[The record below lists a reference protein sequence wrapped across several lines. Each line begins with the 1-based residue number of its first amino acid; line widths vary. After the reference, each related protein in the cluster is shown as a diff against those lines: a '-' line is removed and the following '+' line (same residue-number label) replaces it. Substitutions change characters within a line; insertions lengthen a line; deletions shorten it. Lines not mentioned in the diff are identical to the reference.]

1 MINVNAIRNDNDL
14 KKALSRIE
22 EIFDAEP
29 GSKEEEELEILTA
42 LVQAYEA
49 KCHPVPDPD
58 PISAIKFRMEQ
69 ANLTAA
75 DLVPM
80 IGSKPRVYEILSGR
94 RPITMEMARALHAN
108 LGIPAEVLLA
118 PPKSP
123 EITQLTKDDYR
134 KFPVKEMAAR
144 GWINPQGKDGHETEI
159 DRLID
164 RAGGPHKATTLFRQ
178 GNSPRLSAKSNPY
191 ALQAW
196 VWQVAGTALENEP
209 SGAYCPEDISADFL
223 NEIARLSQH
232 ANGPAR
238 AKELLDENGIAM
250 VYTLHL
256 PKTYLDG
263 AAFISAENYP
273 VIGITGRYDRVDN
286 FWFTLL
292 HELAHVSLHLRQE
305 GDKVFLD
312 DLDLNGGSVELDTD
326 ELARD
331 CLIPT
336 DKWEELQGRSTVTVN
351 EMVAF
356 AQDLGINPAIV
367 AGRIRHERK
376 NYKLFS
382 QFVGNG
388 EVRKHL
394 T

>member
-1 MINVNAIRNDNDL
+1 MINVNAIRNDDDL

-29 GSKEEEELEILTA
+29 GSREDEELEILTT

-49 KCHPVPDPD
+49 KHHPVPYPD
-58 PISAIKFRMEQ
+58 PVSAIKLRMEQ
-69 ANLTAA
+69 ANLAA
-75 DLVPM
+75 TDLVPM
-80 IGSKPRVYEILSGR
+80 IGSKPRVYEVLSGR
-94 RPITMEMARALHAN
+94 RAITIEMARALHAN

-118 PPKSP
+118 PPESP
-123 EITQLTKDDYR
+123 AITQLTKEEYR
-134 KFPVKEMAAR
+134 KFPINAMTSR
-144 GWINPQGKDGHETEI
+144 GWINPQGAEEHKREI

-164 RAGGPHKATTLFRQ
+164 RAGGPHKATTLLRQ
-178 GNSPRLSAKSNPY
+178 GNTPRLSAKTNSY

-209 SGAYCPEDISADFL
+209 SGAYCPEEISTDFL
-223 NEIARLSQH
+223 NEVARLSQH
-232 ANGPAR
+232 PNGPAR
-238 AKELLDENGIAM
+238 AKELLGENGIAM
-250 VYTLHL
+250 VYTPHL

-263 AAFISAENYP
+263 AAFMSAENYP

-292 HELAHVSLHLRQE
+292 HELAHVSLHLSQE
-305 GDKVFLD
+305 DSNVFLD
-312 DLDLNGGSVELDTD
+312 DLDLNGELVEIDAD

-331 CLIPT
+331 SLIPT
-336 DKWEELQGRSTVTVN
+336 DKWEELQGRSRVTVN
-351 EMVAF
+351 EMITF
-356 AQDLGINPAIV
+356 AHELGINPAIV

-376 NYKLFS
+376 NYRLFS

-394 T
+394 R